1 MSIKTTTSSSVSS
14 SSTAEYVNLLLDKP
28 YGTSQSPA
36 PHNGNQSPGAHSVA
50 HQAPEIVSRSQDCTV
65 PSGATAILSCH
76 IRNHEHAKITWR
88 KAEPNPAP
96 IGQSAKFSYTVTAAG
111 EARLVIAQTSLQD
124 SGLYVCAVANRY
136 GMTQCTV
143 GVSVLAS
150 QLDVLSE
157 RSVEV
162 VGPTSVRIGW
172 ESLNVYLIEACEVG
186 ASSWM
191 RLDDQPVRS
200 KQILTGL
207 APGESYTF
215 QLVCPTSRATSVASA
230 AVTMPMSETH
240 MWQQQQFTNR
250 YTTLSELGRGRY
262 SALRLASDLVTGQHV
277 VLKQI
282 SRRHQDLGTT
292 KEEYKLLASAQH
304 PNIVRG
310 LALFENA
317 PTPGADTIVMEL

>member
-1 MSIKTTTSSSVSS
+1 MSHSTTTSSSTS
-14 SSTAEYVNLLLDKP
+14 EYVNLPFDFQF
-28 YGTSQSPA
+28 GSSFSS
-36 PHNGNQSPGAHSVA
+36 NGNQSPGLSVA
-50 HQAPEIVSRSQDCTV
+50 HQAPEIVSRSQDCTI
-65 PSGATAILSCH
+65 PSGATAILSCK
-76 IRNHEHAKITWR
+76 IRNHEHAKVSWR

-96 IGQSAKFSYTVTAAG
+96 INQSDKFSYTVTAAG
-111 EARLVIAQTSLQD
+111 EARLVIAQTTIQD
-124 SGLYVCAVANRY
+124 SGLYVCAVSNRY
-136 GMTQCTV
+136 GITQCTV

-150 QLDVLSE
+150 QLDVLND

-172 ESLNVYLIEACEVG
+172 ESLNVYLIEACEIG
-186 ASSWM
+186 ASNWI
-191 RLDDQPVRS
+191 RLEDQPVRS
-200 KQILTGL
+200 KHILTGL

-215 QLVCPTSRATSVASA
+215 RLVCPNTKTASVPSL
-230 AVTMPMSETH
+230 AVTMPLSETH

-262 SALRLASDLVTGQHV
+262 ATLRLASDSVTGQHV

-282 SRRHQDLGTT
+282 PRRHQDLGTT

-317 PTPGADTIVMEL
+317 PKPGADTIVMEL